1 MLCKECG
8 CPINPD
14 DLFCGNCGAK
24 IEKEQTVEESTE
36 KEAVSCEKPL
46 QQEEPEA
53 KKLSANKEEGFDPY
67 SYKQGVESSVEDKS
81 EAAEASKEEKQKETQ
96 EKKQEAPTEKSQIKK
111 SGKKSIKINKK
122 ALIAIGIAIIVII
135 AAAVGVNA
143 AKTKFAPIKTA
154 EEFANDLFSKNW
166 NNVYNLINIEE
177 SEFVNKDTFIAMC
190 ENNPNCF
197 GVDLNTATYYDVYCT
212 SGGEPGMERSL
223 FTMSCVTE
231 YGDEDI
237 EFVVVKDK
245 DRFWFF
251 DTYKVEITYSP
262 IVSYRIYAPSDSSVK
277 VNGIEIAYVE
287 ETEEDYGYY
296 GIDKIL
302 PGKYTLEVS
311 RENCES
317 YSADVT
323 VYNRF
328 EAESG
333 EAYWGDEEDYEM
345 VNGGG
350 TDNRYYVSL
359 YYTDEYVKSVED
371 TAISL
376 MTSMLKKAAAC
387 NSDVSDI
394 PFTDE
399 AAKQY
404 AVEELNESIEDID
417 VNTDDSYYTYGDIS
431 IDSLTIDREYD
442 DIIYCSW
449 NNDYTYYYDFILN
462 YSYSWNYNGSYYEDS
477 GVRDR
482 TAYPDITIVNVDGEW
497 KIDDISFYMYV

>member
-24 IEKEQTVEESTE
+24 IEKEQTVEEPTE
-36 KEAVSCEKPL
+36 KETVNSENSVQP
-46 QQEEPEA
+46 EEPEV
-53 KKLSANKEEGFDPY
+53 KESNANESEGFDPY
-67 SYKQGVESSVEDKS
+67 SYQQEAEPSVEDKS
-81 EAAEASKEEKQKETQ
+81 EAAEISKEEKQGE
-96 EKKQEAPTEKSQIKK
+96 KQEEKQKSPAEKTQTKK
-111 SGKKSIKINKK
+111 SGNKTIKINKK

-135 AAAVGVNA
+135 AVAVGVNA
-143 AKTKFAPIKTA
+143 AKKNFEPIKTA
-154 EEFANDLFSKNW
+154 EAFADDLFSGDW
-166 NNVYNLINIEE
+166 NSVYNSINIEE

-197 GVDLNTATYYDVYCT
+197 GIDLNTASYYSVYCT
-212 SGGEPGMERSL
+212 AGGEAGMERSL

-231 YGDEDI
+231 NGDEDI

-262 IVSYRIYAPSDSSVK
+262 IVSYRIYAPAGSSVK

-296 GIDKIL
+296 GIDDIL
-302 PGKYTLEVS
+302 PGKYTLDVS

-317 YSADVT
+317 YSANVA

-328 EAESG
+328 EAASD
-333 EAYWGDEEDYEM
+333 EAYWGYEEDYGL

-350 TDNRYYVSL
+350 TDNCYYVSL
-359 YYTDEYVKSVED
+359 NYTDEYVKSVED
-371 TAISL
+371 SAILL

-404 AVEELNESIEDID
+404 ATEELNDSIEDID
-417 VNTDDSYYTYGDIS
+417 VNTEDSYYTYGEIS

-449 NNDYTYYYDFILN
+449 TNDYTYYYDFVLN
-462 YSYSWNYNGSYYEDS
+462 YSYSWSYNGSYYEDS
-477 GVRDR
+477 GVRER